1 MTTVL
6 DEATTFYGR
15 QRRLTARAIARIVA
29 LWGTRPPVDFDLWFA
44 EHADALVEILTAA
57 QESAVGQG
65 FEYVGAALAAGGG
78 AITPDADPVGDNLV
92 GVAGDGRPLDT
103 LMYGAVIHAKAAI
116 AKAPDGKDPNV
127 IRRAWSE
134 NGVAA
139 LITRAQTAIADAG
152 RVATGLGTAAR
163 PHTGYTRLLVGSSC
177 SRCAVLAGRT
187 YGSMTAFQRHPR
199 CDCRHVP
206 RHSAGLANHE
216 LDVRAYFES
225 LSATEQDT
233 KFTQAGAQA
242 IRDGADPAQ
251 VVNARRGAAG
261 LESAAGRVTAA
272 ERAAI
277 GSGRLRNTTVP
288 GGRALATTSE
298 AMTKRGLAYKTI
310 TRGDARRE
318 AEIKAGT
325 RRRLMPEAIYEV
337 ADSRE
342 EALRLLRLN
351 GYLL

>member
-6 DEATTFYGR
+6 EEATTFYGR

-44 EHADALVEILTAA
+44 EHADEFVQILTAA

-78 AITPDADPVGDNLV
+78 DIAPDADPLGDNLV

-152 RVATGLGTAAR
+152 RAATGLGTAAR

-187 YGSMTAFQRHPR
+187 YGSMTAFKRHPR

-206 RHSAGLANHE
+206 RHSSGLADHA
-216 LDVRAYFES
+216 LDVRAFFES
-225 LSATEQDT
+225 LSTAEQDA

-272 ERAAI
+272 EQAAI
-277 GSGRLRNTTVP
+277 GSGRLRNTTLP
-288 GGRALATTSE
+288 GGRAVATTSE
-298 AMTKRGLAYKTI
+298 AMTKRGRAYKTI
-310 TRGDARRE
+310 ARGDVRRE

-325 RRRLMPEAIYEV
+325 RPRLMPEAIYEV
-337 ADSRE
+337 VESRE

>member
-6 DEATTFYGR
+6 EEATTFYGR
-15 QRRLTARAIARIVA
+15 QRRLTARAIERIVA

-44 EHADALVEILTAA
+44 EHADELVQILTAA

-65 FEYVGAALAAGGG
+65 FEYVGVALAAGGG
-78 AITPDADPVGDNLV
+78 DVRPDADPLGDNLV

-187 YGSMTAFQRHPR
+187 YGSMTAFKRHPR

-206 RHSAGLANHE
+206 RRSSGLADGA
-216 LDVRAYFES
+216 LDVRAFFES
-225 LSATEQDT
+225 LSPAEQDA

-277 GSGRLRNTTVP
+277 GSGRLRNTTLP

-298 AMTKRGLAYKTI
+298 AMTRRGLAYKTI
-310 TRGDARRE
+310 ARGDARRE
-318 AEIKAGT
+318 MEIKAGT

-337 ADSRE
+337 AESRG